1 MMKHYLF
8 YGHGGSY
15 NHGAEASLICGIKLL
30 RELSPGCRITVS
42 SHFPE
47 QDIEFNLPADE
58 IIGRDLTGKTNEEIY
73 KATIDRITPDT
84 VCISAGGD
92 NYCYNNW
99 ERYATIHKAA
109 LEKGAKSI
117 LWSCSLEPSMID
129 DKMLEVLKTHHLI
142 TARESITEK
151 ALLEKGLT
159 NVVRV
164 CDIAFLLEPKETEI
178 PEEKYVAINLSPLVL
193 RKNPEALNAYQD
205 LIDIIL
211 NETNYSIALVP
222 HVVVPVDND
231 MDALSQLKGDEN
243 RIFRVSGKLNAEEY
257 KYVIS
262 KAEILVASRTHAT
275 IAAWSTGVPT
285 IAVGYSNK
293 AVGISSDLGQEK
305 YLLDINTLTGK
316 KLCQVFNEIERNKEQ
331 LNKELLQK
339 LTICENLVFSER
351 IICFLKGDSNE

>member
-1 MMKHYLF
+1 MKHYLF
-8 YGHGGSY
+8 YGHGGAY
-15 NHGAEASLICGIKLL
+15 NHGSEASLICGIKLL

-84 VCISAGGD
+84 ICISAGGD

-99 ERYATIHKAA
+99 ERYAAIHKAA

-129 DKMLEVLKTHHLI
+129 EKMLEVLKTHHLI
-142 TARESITEK
+142 TARESFTEK

-164 CDIAFLLEPKETEI
+164 CDIAFLLESKKTEI
-178 PEEKYVAINLSPLVL
+178 PKEKYIAINLSPLVL
-193 RKNPEALNAYQD
+193 RKNPDALNAYQE
-205 LIDIIL
+205 LIDKIL
-211 NETNYSIALVP
+211 KETNYSIALVP
-222 HVVVPVDND
+222 HVVMPMDND
-231 MDALSQLKGDEN
+231 MEALLQLKGDEK
-243 RIFRVSGKLNAEEY
+243 RIFRASDKQNAEEY
-257 KYVIS
+257 KYIIS

-275 IAAWSTGVPT
+275 IASWSTGVPT

-305 YLLDINTLTGK
+305 YLLDINTLTGE
-316 KLCQVFNEIERNKEQ
+316 KLCNVFEKIDTNKAKIKQELIEKSVVCKNM
-331 LNKELLQK
+331 
-339 LTICENLVFSER
+339 TINRKITNILE
-351 IICFLKGDSNE
+351 K

>member
-1 MMKHYLF
+1 MKHYLF
-8 YGHGGSY
+8 YGHGGAY
-15 NHGAEASLICGIKLL
+15 NHGSEASLICGIKLL

-99 ERYATIHKAA
+99 ERYATIHNAA
-109 LEKGAKSI
+109 IKKGAKSI
-117 LWSCSLEPSMID
+117 LWSCSLEPDMID
-129 DKMLEVLKTHHLI
+129 EKMLEVLKTHQLI
-142 TARESITEK
+142 TARESFTEK
-151 ALLEKGLT
+151 ALSEKGLA

-178 PEEKYVAINLSPLVL
+178 PEEKYIAINLSPLVL
-193 RKNPEALNAYQD
+193 RKNPDALNAYQE
-205 LIDIIL
+205 LIDKIL
-211 NETNYSIALVP
+211 KETNYSIALVP
-222 HVVVPVDND
+222 HVVMPVDND
-231 MDALSQLKGDEN
+231 MEALSQLKGDEN
-243 RIFRVSGKLNAEEY
+243 RIFRASGKLNAEEY
-257 KYVIS
+257 KYIIS
-262 KAEILVASRTHAT
+262 KSEILVASRTHAT

-305 YLLDINTLTGK
+305 YLLDINTLTGE
-316 KLCQVFNEIERNKEQ
+316 KLCNVFEKIDTNKAKIKQ
-331 LNKELLQK
+331 ELTEK
-339 LTICENLVFSER
+339 SVVCKNMVINDS
-351 IICFLKGDSNE
+351 LKRWLRYE

>member
-1 MMKHYLF
+1 MKHYLF
-8 YGHGGSY
+8 YGHGGAY
-15 NHGAEASLICGIKLL
+15 NHGSEASLICGIKLL
-30 RELSPGCRITVS
+30 RELSPGCKITVS

-73 KATIDRITPDT
+73 KATIDRIKPDT

-129 DKMLEVLKTHHLI
+129 EKMLEVLKTHHLI
-142 TARESITEK
+142 TARESFTEK

-164 CDIAFLLEPKETEI
+164 CDIAFLLESKETEI
-178 PEEKYVAINLSPLVL
+178 PKEKYIAINLSPLVL
-193 RKNPEALNAYQD
+193 RKNPDALNAYQE
-205 LIDIIL
+205 LIDKIL
-211 NETNYSIALVP
+211 KETNYSIALVP
-222 HVVVPVDND
+222 HVVMPMDND
-231 MDALSQLKGDEN
+231 MEALLQLKGDEK
-243 RIFRVSGKLNAEEY
+243 RIFRTLGKLNAEEY
-257 KYVIS
+257 KYIIS

-305 YLLDINTLTGK
+305 YLLDINTLTGER
-316 KLCQVFNEIERNKEQ
+316 LCKVFQEIERNK
-331 LNKELLQK
+331 NKIKNELLEK
-339 LTICENLVFSER
+339 SIVCKNMVINNKIITI
-351 IICFLKGDSNE
+351 LK

>member
-1 MMKHYLF
+1 MKHYLF
-8 YGHGGSY
+8 YGHGGAY
-15 NHGAEASLICGIKLL
+15 NHGSEASLICGIKLL

-73 KATIDRITPDT
+73 KATIERITPDT
-84 VCISAGGD
+84 VCISGGGD

-99 ERYATIHKAA
+99 ERYATIHNAA
-109 LEKGAKSI
+109 IKKGAKSI
-117 LWSCSLEPSMID
+117 LWSCSLEPDMID
-129 DKMLEVLKTHHLI
+129 EKMLEVLKTHHLI
-142 TARESITEK
+142 TARESFTEK

-178 PEEKYVAINLSPLVL
+178 PEEKYIAINLSPLVL
-193 RKNPEALNAYQD
+193 RKNPDALNAYQD
-205 LIDIIL
+205 LIDKIL
-211 NETNYSIALVP
+211 KETSYNIALVP
-222 HVVVPVDND
+222 HVVMSMDND

-243 RIFRVSGKLNAEEY
+243 RIFRASGKLNAQEY
-257 KYVIS
+257 KYIIS

-305 YLLDINTLTGK
+305 YLLDINTLTGE
-316 KLCQVFNEIERNKEQ
+316 KLCKVFLEIISNKE
-331 LNKELLQK
+331 KIKGELSDESVLCK
-339 LTICENLVFSER
+339 NIATNIDIEKILL
-351 IICFLKGDSNE
+351 

>member
-1 MMKHYLF
+1 MKHYLF
-8 YGHGGSY
+8 YGHGGAY
-15 NHGAEASLICGIKLL
+15 NHGSEASLICGIKLL

-58 IIGRDLTGKTNEEIY
+58 IIGRDLKGKTNEEIY
-73 KATIDRITPDT
+73 KATIDSITPDT

-99 ERYATIHKAA
+99 ERYATIHNAA
-109 LEKGAKSI
+109 IKKGAKSI

-142 TARESITEK
+142 TARESFTEK

-164 CDIAFLLEPKETEI
+164 CDIAFLLEPKETKI
-178 PEEKYVAINLSPLVL
+178 PKEKYIAVNLSPLVL
-193 RKNPEALNAYQD
+193 RKNPSALNAYQE
-205 LIDIIL
+205 LIDEIL
-211 NETNYSIALVP
+211 KNTDYNIALVP
-222 HVVVPVDND
+222 HVVVKVDND
-231 MDALSQLKGDEN
+231 FDALSLLKGDES
-243 RIFRVSGKLNAEEY
+243 RVFRVSGKLNAEEY
-257 KYVIS
+257 KYIIS
-262 KAEILVASRTHAT
+262 KAEILVAARTHAT

-293 AVGISSDLGQEK
+293 AVGISSDLGQEN
-305 YLLDINTLTGK
+305 YLLDINTLTGE
-316 KLCQVFNEIERNKEQ
+316 KLCKVFEKIDNNKSIIKQELIEKSVVCKNMTVNKM
-331 LNKELLQK
+331 
-339 LTICENLVFSER
+339 
-351 IICFLKGDSNE
+351 IINILKNNGG

>member
-1 MMKHYLF
+1 MKHYLF
-8 YGHGGSY
+8 YGHGGAY

-30 RELSPGCRITVS
+30 RALSPGCRITVS

-47 QDIEFNLPADE
+47 QDVEFKLPADE
-58 IIGRDLTGKTNEEIY
+58 IVGRDLTGKTNEEIY

-99 ERYATIHKAA
+99 ERYATIHKVA

-142 TARESITEK
+142 TARESFTEK
-151 ALLEKGLT
+151 TLLEKGLT
-159 NVVRV
+159 KVVRV

-178 PEEKYVAINLSPLVL
+178 PKEKYIAINLSPLVL
-193 RKNPEALNAYQD
+193 RKNPDALNAYQE
-205 LIDIIL
+205 LIDKIL
-211 NETNYSIALVP
+211 KETNYSIALVP
-222 HVVVPVDND
+222 HVVMPVDND
-231 MDALSQLKGDEN
+231 MDALAQLKGDEK
-243 RIFRVSGKLNAEEY
+243 RIFRASGKLNAEEY
-257 KYVIS
+257 KYIIS

-305 YLLDINTLTGK
+305 YLLDINTLTGE
-316 KLCQVFNEIERNKEQ
+316 KLCNVFEKIDINKSIIKQE
-331 LNKELLQK
+331 LTEKSIVCKSMTVNKMIT
-339 LTICENLVFSER
+339 TILEE
-351 IICFLKGDSNE
+351 

>member
-1 MMKHYLF
+1 MKHYLF
-8 YGHGGSY
+8 YGHGGAY
-15 NHGAEASLICGIKLL
+15 NHGSEASLICGIKLL
-30 RELSPGCRITVS
+30 REFSPGCKITVS

-73 KATIDRITPDT
+73 KATIDKITPDT

-129 DKMLEVLKTHHLI
+129 EKMLEVLKTHHLI
-142 TARESITEK
+142 TVRESFTEK

-164 CDIAFLLEPKETEI
+164 CDIAFLLEPKKTEI
-178 PEEKYVAINLSPLVL
+178 PKEKYIAINLSPLVL
-193 RKNPEALNAYQD
+193 RKNPAALNAYQE
-205 LIDIIL
+205 LIDKIL
-211 NETNYSIALVP
+211 KETNYSIALVP
-222 HVVVPVDND
+222 HVVMPMDND

-243 RIFRVSGKLNAEEY
+243 RIFRASGKLNAEEY
-257 KYVIS
+257 KYIIS

-305 YLLDINTLTGK
+305 YLLDINTLTGE
-316 KLCQVFNEIERNKEQ
+316 KLCKVFLEIISNKE
-331 LNKELLQK
+331 KIKGELSDESVLCK
-339 LTICENLVFSER
+339 NIATNIDIEKILL
-351 IICFLKGDSNE
+351 

>member
-1 MMKHYLF
+1 MKHYIF
-8 YGHGGSY
+8 YGHGGAY
-15 NHGAEASLICGIKLL
+15 NHGSEASLICGIKLL
-30 RELSPGCRITVS
+30 RELSPGCQITVS

-47 QDIEFNLPADE
+47 QDIEFKLPADE
-58 IIGRDLTGKTNEEIY
+58 IVGRDLTGKTNEEIY

-99 ERYATIHKAA
+99 ERYAAIHKAA
-109 LEKGAKSI
+109 LEKGAKSV

-129 DKMLEVLKTHHLI
+129 DEMLEVLKTHHLI
-142 TARESITEK
+142 TARESFTEK

-159 NVVRV
+159 NVIRV

-178 PEEKYVAINLSPLVL
+178 PEEKYIAINLSPLVL
-193 RKNPEALNAYQD
+193 RKNPDALNAYQE
-205 LIDIIL
+205 LIDKIL
-211 NETNYSIALVP
+211 KESNYSIALVP
-222 HVVVPVDND
+222 HVVMPVDND
-231 MDALSQLKGDEN
+231 MDALAQLKGDEK
-243 RIFRVSGKLNAEEY
+243 RIFRASGILNAEEY
-257 KYVIS
+257 KYIIS

-305 YLLDINTLTGK
+305 YLLDINTLTGE
-316 KLCQVFNEIERNKEQ
+316 KLCEVFYELERNKERIKIK
-331 LNKELLQK
+331 LSEKLGVCKEN
-339 LTICENLVFSER
+339 TIDAE
-351 IICFLKGDSNE
+351 IIEFLK

>member
-1 MMKHYLF
+1 MKHYLF
-8 YGHGGSY
+8 YGHGGAY
-15 NHGAEASLICGIKLL
+15 NHGSEASLICGIKLL
-30 RELSPGCRITVS
+30 RELSPGCKITVS

-47 QDIEFNLPADE
+47 QDIEFSLPADE
-58 IIGRDLTGKTNEEIY
+58 IVGRDLDGKTNEEIY
-73 KATIDRITPDT
+73 KATIDKITPGT

-142 TARESITEK
+142 TARESFTEK

-164 CDIAFLLEPKETEI
+164 CDIAFLLESKVTQVPKE
-178 PEEKYVAINLSPLVL
+178 KYIAINLSPLVL
-193 RKNPEALNAYQD
+193 RKNPDALNAYQE
-205 LIDIIL
+205 LIDKIL
-211 NETNYSIALVP
+211 KESNYSIALVP
-222 HVVVPVDND
+222 HVVMPVDND
-231 MDALSQLKGDEN
+231 MDASAQLKGDEK
-243 RIFRVSGKLNAEEY
+243 RIFRASGKLNAEEY
-257 KYVIS
+257 KYIIS

-305 YLLDINTLTGK
+305 YLLDINTLTAE
-316 KLCQVFNEIERNKEQ
+316 KLCEVFNELERNKERIK
-331 LNKELLQK
+331 NELSEK
-339 LTICENLVFSER
+339 SKICKARTIDAE
-351 IICFLKGDSNE
+351 IIEFLK